1 MVTVQNS
8 SQPDFGELAKQ
19 LGEVAKA
26 LAAAHPAPVQPSKK
40 PLQETD
46 WPEADR
52 AVQAIDKAIDTAN
65 DPNSECEVRVDLI
78 VVAIKAVTGL
88 KPNPENQLRFR
99 LVDARLRKELL
110 QMFPDESAEAAKIVN
125 KKKG

>member
-1 MVTVQNS
+1 
-8 SQPDFGELAKQ
+8 
-19 LGEVAKA
+19 
-26 LAAAHPAPVQPSKK
+26 
-40 PLQETD
+40 
-46 WPEADR
+46 
-52 AVQAIDKAIDTAN
+52 
-65 DPNSECEVRVDLI
+65 
-78 VVAIKAVTGL
+78 VAIKAVTGL